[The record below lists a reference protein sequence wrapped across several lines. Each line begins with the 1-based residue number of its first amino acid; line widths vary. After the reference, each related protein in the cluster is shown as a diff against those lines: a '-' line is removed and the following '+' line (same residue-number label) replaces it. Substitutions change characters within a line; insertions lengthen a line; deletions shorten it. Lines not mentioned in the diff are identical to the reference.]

1 MKNSNLPQHPC
12 AGKCTE
18 FKNEQCK
25 TCLVRDIEKREFDL
39 GVAPDEAYVKA
50 GFKMDDMIVKI
61 SSNDNTLYA
70 FAIYSTALSG
80 YCYIGEPYAEDG
92 EMVHINQIRLATAS
106 EIQADRRL
114 TNAEL
119 SQAEVS

>member
-1 MKNSNLPQHPC
+1 MKTNLPQHPC

-39 GVAPDEAYVKA
+39 GVAPDEAYVKKSQSD
-50 GFKMDDMIVKI
+50 FLIDDVV
-61 SSNDNTLYA
+61 
-70 FAIYSTALSG
+70 G
-80 YCYIGEPYAEDG
+80 YIGQQMTPELRTVVAVFPNRTIISDSNNRFADG
-92 EMVHINQIRLATAS
+92 IGIRLASTA
-106 EIQADRRL
+106 EIQANRRL